1 MNNEIGRKITS
12 LTLIAI
18 MVAGGLTFAVP
29 GVVPAAHAANPN
41 LFVSAENSQFDNY
54 MSGPQ
59 VIEVVVIDSDRNET
73 DESQGEPKVT
83 VNGKKLNMVQATD
96 GNWYGYFADATQ
108 AQIADTIVADIGTP
122 GQGLDFGQFC
132 DNGVILDG
140 TGTSSVD
147 FGETVGVALPYA
159 ATNSLDGVIPT
170 VAPLCGTLTDAA
182 ATNINNVVREAE
194 TPTPEAGSVNFGQ
207 IDINEAAWPFIQLY
221 NLNPTGNVV
230 VQYSPAGAVQT
241 TTLTF
246 DTAQDYA
253 SVELDRSVYGKGM
266 EVHAIITDLWLN
278 IDPTDE
284 DSWTFGTNSGS
295 SAAGSYYQVFDENG
309 NGAGDA
315 VPNGVIQLDSDDID
329 ALMCDDNCVLFLDI
343 FSSAGTRVLEIQ
355 DNDDSDIVD
364 SVGNGLAEDFQTAGD
379 LTAIPPVTPSLLG
392 AVPVTVTEQGPN
404 SGVFSTSDESDTSSI
419 KIIGD
424 GFVRGQA
431 AEIDYNDSPVSILT
445 GFIAGSVDIQPVDD
459 EWSSG
464 EEIPVVVDDHDLNLN
479 SRADEDLDL
488 FNPEIDHIPTL
499 QTGDPITLAGF
510 DNPRTSAIEGSATLD
525 SITVFPRPNAN
536 TEQIERFSDRV
547 FLEPGSDIPT
557 LATGDELVL
566 TLEDTT
572 FEDLYDSVGENGVN
586 DFRGVSLINYDIRSI
601 FNNADV
607 DSVEVRI
614 SDGTANEVVIATDVG
629 PQELIELTNDD
640 FFDFGDDSN
649 VVLIFEF
656 TMDSTSAIDA
666 NTVMPIVVDFFSFG
680 FFDDGVAAAD
690 RVANQ
695 IIRLELEETADNSG
709 LFEGSLEYTMINQLN
724 ILDSETYTNLSTI
737 ADDPTFIV
745 IEDLTDE
752 DSPRVNYLEIIDD
765 GVPTNRADQ
774 EEAPSHSG
782 IVSFDSD
789 NYKVAD
795 TVYITLEDQDLN
807 VDSDLL
813 EIYTTVETADVAFGA
828 VGEAGLPEFS
838 FGPLGRLL
846 DVTFD
851 DIAWKT
857 PSGTCDLTGTADTG
871 LDAVTFS
878 LVETDAE
885 SGVFKGS
892 FEIPDKWCRADD
904 GSSETT
910 TGLDIEVNYVDF
922 RDASGEIIEVGDS
935 AGIRANTGSISLDR
949 TVYPVPFGVPDNFST
964 SDETS
969 PDGRSLFPIHQ
980 TGMDTAGSDRV
991 ADGLQDGEFLPE
1003 GDLIVHLRVNDPDFD
1018 TSGAGE
1024 DFIRQDRSDLPVGPV
1039 KISVIRG
1046 SETVI
1051 LGFAGGAEESSGTIN
1066 VGNDL
1071 VGDGRVAN
1079 GELEITSSTA
1089 GFGGTTA
1096 SGDPSLFTDT
1106 GALTIEQG
1114 TLTAT
1119 AVFNDNAANGI
1130 DSGNEIDSLAGA
1142 DLGSFVTGPITIED
1156 DTTGEVVGALFSDTG
1171 AAGLGSGSEINS
1183 ISSFTSGSV
1192 LICQGNMS
1200 TSDCATG
1207 TFANLGTG
1215 VIDEDEITVINKD
1228 DGMTPGNVIIGTEIE
1243 AGANFNDIA
1252 PPAGLDDPANELSAF
1267 INGAA
1272 FVNGEVTIV
1281 DSNSNASTADFTDG
1295 AADGLTAGSELSSL
1309 TGDEED
1315 FVTGQISIFQSV
1327 NTAEAIWADLNSDT
1341 NIDDGELTITNGG
1354 SGFVSSDVLIIRQ
1367 GALTATLDFN
1377 DALTTLENDELL
1389 VSPSP
1394 SGSGFVNGQVTIT
1407 PNPSVSGVSATATFT
1422 DSPTVRD
1429 FGPIEEIAPDAGIFE
1444 LDLTIKYTDGPAD
1457 SLCPET
1463 ANFEPLDGS
1472 NGSSELNRFNQA
1484 SGSNENYCIL
1494 QGDILQVEYEDPTD
1508 ASGDRNTVTDSATFD
1523 LRNGVLQSDK
1533 SVYIIGS
1540 DIILT
1545 LIEPDLDLD
1554 NDTAETWDLDLIE
1567 WDSDAATI
1575 TMGDAE
1581 DSPNNGVSAAFDP
1594 EPSNFRETGDS
1605 TGIFQIVIETPE
1617 VLEGD
1622 RLERGE
1628 EIILEYTDWGPSGSD
1643 YVGDEDEDVNLTLYT
1658 SNFGATVELDQKV
1671 YSWTDK
1677 SYITI
1682 VAPDHNFDSDLVD
1695 EIGNT
1700 DLDPIKVSTRGAD
1713 LDNYKLVE
1721 TGTDTGIFTGEV
1733 ILTGFTHDA
1742 DGDSTTGDDNGND
1755 VVSRSPSGSGPT
1767 DGLLPADDDDGLTV
1781 SFEFSEDET
1790 VVGSA
1795 LIRWNIGEVQW
1806 LEASYP
1812 ASGTGVVRIID
1823 PDMNLD
1829 PEAVDNFDVDVW
1841 SDSDAGGIDLTVTET
1856 NEATGIFE
1864 GTVFFTVT
1872 DESSGH
1878 RLRVA
1883 EGDTVT
1889 AEYEDNTLPDPYTT
1903 ADELDITA
1911 TSLIGTVVPP
1921 LERAP
1926 IVSCRVVDA
1935 FGNTLSSVSVD
1946 QQVQITCDLANGQ
1959 DREQQF
1965 AYLVQ
1970 IQDDNGVTVQLAWI
1984 TGSLAPGQ
1992 SFSPAQSWIPDA
2004 AGSYDATAFVWESV
2018 DNPTALSPPVTT
2030 PITVN

>member
-12 LTLIAI
+12 LTLMTI
-18 MVAGGLTFAVP
+18 MVAGGMTFAFP
-29 GVVPAAHAANPN
+29 GMVPAAHAANAN

-59 VIEVVVIDSDRNET
+59 VIEVVVIDSDINET
-73 DESQGEPKVT
+73 DEANGEPDVT
-83 VNGKKLNMVQATD
+83 VNGKILRMVQAVD

-108 AQIADTIVADIGTP
+108 AERADDTTTVAGE
-122 GQGLDFGQFC
+122 GLDFGAVCTAAQ
-132 DNGVILDG
+132 G
-140 TGTSSVD
+140 TTFTNIDLGDTD
-147 FGETVGVALPYA
+147 GVAFDTDNACGGTPAVVA
-159 ATNSLDGVIPT
+159 ANPV
-170 VAPLCGTLTDAA
+170 
-182 ATNINNVVREAE
+182 NMNVVREAKE
-194 TPTPEAGSVNFGQ
+194 ANISVPGTGGPTAPTGFN
-207 IDINEAAWPFIQLY
+207 DAAWPFIQLY
-221 NLNPTGNVV
+221 DLNPTGNVV
-230 VQYSPAGAVQT
+230 VQYNKGGGVQT

-246 DTAQDYA
+246 DTAQDFA
-253 SVELDRSVYGKGM
+253 GLELDRSVYGQAM
-266 EVHAIITDLWLN
+266 EVHATITDLWLN

-284 DSWTFGTNSGS
+284 DSWTFAANAGVAEAGT
-295 SAAGSYYQVFDENG
+295 YYQVFDENG

-315 VPNGVIQLDSDDID
+315 VAGGVIQLDSNTLDG
-329 ALMCDDNCVLFLDI
+329 LMCDDNCLLFLTPNQQGGD
-343 FSSAGTRVLEIQ
+343 GVVTLQ
-355 DNDDSDIVD
+355 DNDDSDIVA
-364 SVGNGLAEDFQTAGD
+364 SGSTQLISSFETATQG
-379 LTAIPPVTPSLLG
+379 ALG
-392 AVPVTVTEQGPN
+392 GAYPITVTEQGPN
-404 SGVFSTSDESDTSSI
+404 SGVFSTSDEGDVSSL
-419 KIIGD
+419 IIVD
-424 GFVRGQA
+424 DPIFERGQSA
-431 AEIDYNDSPVSILT
+431 TIDYNDTPVSILT
-445 GFIAGSVDIQPVDD
+445 GYITGSVDIQPIDD

-464 EEIPVVVDDHDLNLN
+464 EAIPVVVDDHDLNLN

-488 FNPEIDHIPTL
+488 FSPTVDHIPTL
-499 QTGDPITLAGF
+499 ETGSPITLETLSDATLAGAGVF
-510 DNPRTSAIEGSATLD
+510 PPANHPETVEQFSDRAFLEVSSATLA
-525 SITVFPRPNAN
+525 VGN
-536 TEQIERFSDRV
+536 
-547 FLEPGSDIPT
+547 GS
-557 LATGDELVL
+557 ELIL
-566 TLEDTT
+566 DLGSDTT
-572 FEDLYDSVGENGVN
+572 FEDFYDSVSDTRDDNTG
-586 DFRGVSLINYDIRSI
+586 FSGVSLINYDVRSI
-601 FNNADV
+601 FNNVDL
-607 DSVEVRI
+607 DSVDI
-614 SDGTANEVVIATDVG
+614 ALSDGVTDVTLATDADSQGLIVIDG
-629 PQELIELTNDD
+629 PDTEIPGV
-640 FFDFGDDSN
+640 FDFGDGDD
-649 VVLIFEF
+649 VELVF
-656 TMDSTSAIDA
+656 TFNTSAADTDVFPG
-666 NTVMPIVVDFFSFG
+666 TVMPIVVDFFSFG
-680 FFDDGVAAAD
+680 FIDDGEPAAD

-695 IIRLELEETADNSG
+695 IIRLELEESGDNTG
-709 LFEGSLEYTMINQLN
+709 LFEGELEYTMINQLN
-724 ILDSETYTNLSTI
+724 ILDEETYEDLSTI

-752 DSPRVNYLEIIDD
+752 DAPRVNYLEIISD
-765 GVPTNRADQ
+765 GLPTIRSDQ
-774 EEAPSHSG
+774 EEAPSHSAV
-782 IVSFDSD
+782 VSFDQD

-795 TVYITLEDQDLN
+795 TVTITLEDQDLN
-807 VDSDLL
+807 TDSDLL
-813 EIYTTVETADVAFGA
+813 EIYTTVSETFATDPAFGT
-828 VGEAGLPEFS
+828 VGEEGLPVLS
-838 FGPLGRLL
+838 FGPLGGLL

-851 DIAWKT
+851 DVIWKT
-857 PSGTCDLTGTADTG
+857 PQGTCDLQVFNDDTG
-871 LDAVTFS
+871 LDALTFS
-878 LVETDAE
+878 LVETSSE
-885 SGVFKGS
+885 SGVFKGE

-904 GSSETT
+904 GDPETT

-949 TVYPVPFGVPDNFST
+949 TVYPVPFGVPDNFAST
-964 SDETS
+964 SETS
-969 PDGRSLFPIHQ
+969 PDGRSVFPIHQ
-980 TGMDTAGSDRV
+980 TGVNTAGTDRSD
-991 ADGLQDGEFLPE
+991 AGLQSGEFLSE
-1003 GDLIVHLRVNDPDFD
+1003 GDLQVHLRVNDPDFD
-1018 TSGAGE
+1018 VSGAGE
-1024 DFIRQDRSDLPVGPV
+1024 NFIEQNREDINVGLV
-1039 KISVIRG
+1039 EISVIRG

-1051 LGFAGGAEESSGTIN
+1051 LGYAGGPDEIPGTIN
-1066 VGNDL
+1066 VGTDL
-1071 VGDGRVAN
+1071 EGDGIIELR
-1079 GELEITSSTA
+1079 ELEI
-1089 GFGGTTA
+1089 
-1096 SGDPSLFTDT
+1096 
-1106 GALTIEQG
+1106 IEG
-1114 TLTAT
+1114 
-1119 AVFNDNAANGI
+1119 
-1130 DSGNEIDSLAGA
+1130 GA
-1142 DLGSFVTGPITIED
+1142 DF
-1156 DTTGEVVGALFSDTG
+1156 
-1171 AAGLGSGSEINS
+1171 
-1183 ISSFTSGSV
+1183 
-1192 LICQGNMS
+1192 
-1200 TSDCATG
+1200 
-1207 TFANLGTG
+1207 
-1215 VIDEDEITVINKD
+1215 D
-1228 DGMTPGNVIIGTEIE
+1228 DGLP
-1243 AGANFNDIA
+1243 
-1252 PPAGLDDPANELSAF
+1252 
-1267 INGAA
+1267 
-1272 FVNGEVTIV
+1272 
-1281 DSNSNASTADFTDG
+1281 
-1295 AADGLTAGSELSSL
+1295 
-1309 TGDEED
+1309 
-1315 FVTGQISIFQSV
+1315 
-1327 NTAEAIWADLNSDT
+1327 
-1341 NIDDGELTITNGG
+1341 
-1354 SGFVSSDVLIIRQ
+1354 
-1367 GALTATLDFN
+1367 
-1377 DALTTLENDELL
+1377 
-1389 VSPSP
+1389 
-1394 SGSGFVNGQVTIT
+1394 VTIT
-1407 PNPSVSGVSATATFT
+1407 QAGRETGSIDAEATFT
-1422 DSPTVRD
+1422 DDSEGILDVGEIDIITDGALFDEDENVLITGDTSGASVLFDFDDINEDMEIAANELVAVVGTQTGTFDTLGEPVTITQTGATDSTGTFTDEVGVISLGDGLDAITPFGGVTGGTGFVGPAPDGAEVTISQAGATDATAIFRDTPTIRQ
-1429 FGPIEEIAPDAGIFE
+1429 FGPIEEISPASGIFE
-1444 LDLTIKYTDGPAD
+1444 LDLTIRYTDGPAD
-1457 SLCPET
+1457 ALCPDT
-1463 ANFEPLDGS
+1463 TSFEPLDGTTGTGELS
-1472 NGSSELNRFNQA
+1472 RFSEA
-1484 SGSNENYCIL
+1484 SGTTENYCIL

-1508 ASGDRNTVTDSATFD
+1508 ASGDKNTVTDSATFD

-1554 NDTAETWDLDLIE
+1554 NDAAETFDLDLIE
-1567 WDSDAATI
+1567 WDSDAATV
-1575 TMGDAE
+1575 TMGDA
-1581 DSPNNGVSAAFDP
+1581 DGVGAAFDP

-1617 VLEGD
+1617 ILEGD

-1677 SYITI
+1677 AYLTI

-1695 EIGNT
+1695 EIGES
-1700 DLDPIKVSTRGAD
+1700 DLDPIKISTRGAD

-1742 DGDSTTGDDNGND
+1742 DGDTTTGDDNGND
-1755 VVSRSPSGSGPT
+1755 VVSRSPTGSGPT

-1903 ADELDITA
+1903 ADELDITS

-1926 IVSCRVVDA
+1926 IVSCSVVDA

-1970 IQDDNGVTVQLAWI
+1970 IQDANGVTVQLAWI

-1992 SFSPAQSWIPDA
+1992 SFSPAQSWIPEV